1 MAALDD
7 CYQNH
12 NLTAEQQSANH
23 QSNVDQSATINYT
36 FASGLN
42 FGLGNPDF

>member
-12 NLTAEQQSANH
+12 NLTAEQQSASHN
-23 QSNVDQSATINYT
+23 SNADQSATSNDT

-42 FGLGNPDF
+42 FGIGNPDF